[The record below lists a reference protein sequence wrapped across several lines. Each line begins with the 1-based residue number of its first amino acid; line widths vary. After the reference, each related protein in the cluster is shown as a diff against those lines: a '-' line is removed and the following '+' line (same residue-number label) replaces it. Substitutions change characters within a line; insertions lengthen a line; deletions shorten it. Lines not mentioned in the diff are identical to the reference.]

1 MNLTIGTL
9 FEIINDQIDIS
20 PSYRPNMFNS
30 NAPMMSTD
38 KNEMMKLRKELL
50 QSKFIE
56 KQSNDRTILLKQIR
70 QMIISNEKEMENIN
84 QFQMLMETIPREE
97 AKYSL
102 WFSAAEIY
110 NDLVYDLLTTINTR
124 THIDTRSPHS
134 IKEDMQHNCFIS
146 NLRELFVQSF
156 DEILSLISIARRN
169 LKVATTKLN
178 HNSSRSHTL
187 FIIKLLILQ
196 PKSEEFHSQAKR
208 KKDDLSSNRIRLKR
222 PPKVLLITF
231 CDLAGAERTSKTE
244 AKNLQLKEAC
254 HINTSLLTLKRC
266 LHTLKTIN
274 ESNNS
279 NNSTLNSTKSLE
291 SCKNIRIPFRDS
303 KLTRVLQP
311 FFVGSTKA
319 IVDRDVSIYNSW
331 LANVVMIA
339 NIAPLSGVLE
349 EIIQVLL
356 FSSLTQN
363 IILPSKQYRLK
374 VKEVNV
380 TPFKSESIEKK
391 QNVPIMTMDLLK
403 KLATEELEKEEISK
417 IEKTMESSVLH
428 NSDISSEQ
436 FSNEPFHDI
445 SSGMAEENESLK
457 LAVVKLLDRVNELN
471 VQLENERNLFQKRL
485 QEKDEYHTK
494 LYEYFTEEFT

>member
-1 MNLTIGTL
+1 
-9 FEIINDQIDIS
+9 
-20 PSYRPNMFNS
+20 
-30 NAPMMSTD
+30 
-38 KNEMMKLRKELL
+38 
-50 QSKFIE
+50 
-56 KQSNDRTILLKQIR
+56 
-70 QMIISNEKEMENIN
+70 
-84 QFQMLMETIPREE
+84 
-97 AKYSL
+97 L

-134 IKEDMQHNCFIS
+134 IKEDMQHNS
-146 NLRELFVQSF
+146 
-156 DEILSLISIARRN
+156 
-169 LKVATTKLN
+169 
-178 HNSSRSHTL
+178 
-187 FIIKLLILQ
+187 
-196 PKSEEFHSQAKR
+196 KR

-254 HINTSLLTLKRC
+254 HINTSLLALKRC

-279 NNSTLNSTKSLE
+279 NNSTLNSTKSSE
-291 SCKNIRIPFRDS
+291 ISKNIRIPFRDS

-319 IVDRDVSIYNSW
+319 IIDRDLSLYNSW

-339 NIAPLSGVLE
+339 NIAPLSAVLE
-349 EIIQVLL
+349 ETIQVLL

-380 TPFKSESIEKK
+380 TPFKNESIEKK

-417 IEKTMESSVLH
+417 IEKRMER
-428 NSDISSEQ
+428 
-436 FSNEPFHDI
+436 
-445 SSGMAEENESLK
+445 MAEENESLK
-457 LAVVKLLDRVNELN
+457 LAVVKLLDRVNQLN
-471 VQLENERNLFQKRL
+471 VQLEDERNLFQKRL

-494 LYEYFTEEFT
+494 LYEYFTEEFTKLIESSHMSQKRNFDDDNKENNKTDDSDIFELTNRFAHENESFVQDIELLKNVRKSLHKNKFL